1 MTLTINNMTNTTITS
16 SINLIDI
23 LSQVDSVEEYRDYK
37 AVTLSDGLDGTS
49 YIWLSG
55 VYQGS
60 VNWGISS
67 NFLFNLKRFVDDG
80 TLNKVLS
87 K

>member
-1 MTLTINNMTNTTITS
+1 MTLTMDNITDNT
-16 SINLIDI
+16 SINLIDV
-23 LSQVDSVEEYRDYK
+23 LDQVKALDEYRDYK
-37 AVTLSDGLDGTS
+37 AVTLSNGLDSNS

-60 VNWGISS
+60 VNWGLSS

-80 TLNKVLS
+80 ILNKVLS